1 MKDSQTVTIP
11 VGDEWRA
18 TLRPPVFGTM
28 GLAAVFFLYTAPV
41 KETPWLFDHAPWLN
55 DPFDTVI
62 SFMMFFVPFVAVLCI
77 PRILLCRRSQPLST
91 ARISDVLRG
100 CRAVLT
106 CVSITLASEWIAL
119 VIHDNRRAWNGA
131 TWLQIGLLAVMSCC
145 TSALVVLVRNAR
157 NPRLAIP
164 QSSGAAPDWLSD
176 SFTWLK
182 SQSHLLGPAQPS
194 VVRALT
200 HVNDTVAAVV
210 RRHPLWSAFGV
221 CMLFGVGVGINQG
234 VREGYYA
241 SVTIVVSL
249 LLAVGMF
256 GLVAASGNYLG
267 LVRSSAPS
275 HGIRR
280 RLIDAAVIT
289 CIGVLVPFAL
299 RYHLWWMVGSTN
311 SVAGLTQLTELLL
324 LFAGA
329 IFATI
334 FSVETGLRL
343 YSPVV

>member
-1 MKDSQTVTIP
+1 MI
-11 VGDEWRA
+11 
-18 TLRPPVFGTM
+18 
-28 GLAAVFFLYTAPV
+28 
-41 KETPWLFDHAPWLN
+41 
-55 DPFDTVI
+55 
-62 SFMMFFVPFVAVLCI
+62 
-77 PRILLCRRSQPLST
+77 
-91 ARISDVLRG
+91 
-100 CRAVLT
+100 
-106 CVSITLASEWIAL
+106 
-119 VIHDNRRAWNGA
+119 
-131 TWLQIGLLAVMSCC
+131 
-145 TSALVVLVRNAR
+145 
-157 NPRLAIP
+157 
-164 QSSGAAPDWLSD
+164 
-176 SFTWLK
+176 
-182 SQSHLLGPAQPS
+182 
-194 VVRALT
+194 
-200 HVNDTVAAVV
+200 
-210 RRHPLWSAFGV
+210 
-221 CMLFGVGVGINQG
+221 FGVGVGINQG